1 MVVECAVPNKADQKS
16 MITCTTSFVILLA
29 TGDTVVQPP
38 KGIEREMREMMC
50 EVRRVFKNYALYHLH
65 REFSLCP
72 PQGQNMNTYWVTRV
86 WELLRSYEFLWEDP
100 SLPLFSSS
108 FFKNFLLD
116 ALMLFPFQL
125 SSLIESTHL
134 DNIFCLAG
142 AAIIAALHDFD
153 EGPYQPCS
161 LDGETWRGY
170 YKEIML
176 KVEGMR
182 ADLTAGLWL

>member
-1 MVVECAVPNKADQKS
+1 
-16 MITCTTSFVILLA
+16 MITRTTSSAILSA
-29 TGDTVVQPP
+29 MEDTVAQTP

-50 EVRRVFKNYALYHLH
+50 EVQWVFKNYALYHLH
-65 REFSLCP
+65 REFSLRP
-72 PQGQNMNTYWVTRV
+72 PQGQNVNTYWATRV
-86 WELLRSYEFLWEDP
+86 WELLRSYEFLQEDP

-108 FFKNFLLD
+108 FFENFLLD
-116 ALMLFPFQL
+116 TLTLFPFQL

-134 DNIFCLAG
+134 NNIFCLAG

-161 LDGETWRGY
+161 LDGKTWQGY

-176 KVEGMR
+176 KVGGMR
-182 ADLTAGLWL
+182 ADLTTGLWLHNFQSQLLARTQGA